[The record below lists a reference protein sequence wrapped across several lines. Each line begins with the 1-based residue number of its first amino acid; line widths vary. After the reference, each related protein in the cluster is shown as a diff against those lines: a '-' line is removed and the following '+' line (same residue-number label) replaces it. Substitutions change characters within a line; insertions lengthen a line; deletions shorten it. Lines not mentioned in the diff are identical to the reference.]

1 MSNIKILVV
10 DDSPS
15 FLKSVEEILLAE
27 NYLALTASDADS
39 AWAIYQKQ
47 LPEIVLTDVNL
58 LSTDAS
64 DQSGIEL
71 MQKIHHE
78 ESNKHSC
85 HVILMSSNV
94 SIKDQLNVYKYGTVD
109 FLAKPFDP
117 NFLLERIASYINTR
131 AEYS

>member
-15 FLKSVEEILLAE
+15 FLKSIEEILLAE
-27 NYLALTASDADS
+27 NYLALTASDANS

-47 LPEIVLTDVNL
+47 LPDIVLTDVNL

-71 MQKIHHE
+71 MQKIHHQ
-78 ESNKHSC
+78 ESNKRSC

-94 SIKDQLNVYKYGTVD
+94 SIKDQLDVYKYGTVD
-109 FLAKPFDP
+109 FLSKPFDP
-117 NFLLERIASYINTR
+117 NILLERIASYINTS
-131 AEYS
+131 AE